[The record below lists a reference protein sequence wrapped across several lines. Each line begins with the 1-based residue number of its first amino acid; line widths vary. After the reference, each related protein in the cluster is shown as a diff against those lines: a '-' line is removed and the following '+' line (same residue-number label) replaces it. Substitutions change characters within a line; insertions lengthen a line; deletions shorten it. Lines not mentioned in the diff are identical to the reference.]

1 MRSVRFVI
9 VSILTLSTLIPPAR
23 ALGEG
28 RFAGGLFGQAQAGG
42 GSIQGRIIL
51 SDGGTP
57 LHNVIVN
64 LVQLK
69 RSAETDEDGKFEFQ
83 NVPPGTYT
91 ILAHMEGFP
100 DQTQQVRVTA
110 GGATTLDFALRLA
123 GLKEEVTVTA
133 TGSEQSVFESF
144 QSVNTVDA
152 LRLAQE
158 SHTSIGEVLDKE
170 PGMAKRGF
178 GPGPAR
184 PVVRGFDGDR
194 VQVTQ
199 DGAATGSLGSQS
211 GDHAEPIDVL
221 SLERL
226 EVVKGPATLLYG
238 SSAIGGV
245 VNAVTGHDYAHEGW
259 RGYFTGVGGTTNN
272 QGGASAGLEYGT
284 GKWMFWGNGTLQ
296 RTGDYDTPLGR
307 VGQSFTR
314 NGNGLFG
321 VGHYGDK
328 SFASIA
334 YSYDRRRYGIPF
346 ASFFESGGEET
357 GSDVSIKARRHNLKF
372 NGGWRDLG
380 GFVNGFRLT
389 LDYSDYAHDE
399 LEGEEVGTQFGN
411 KNFMFRGV
419 FDQNKRGR
427 FTGSWGF
434 SGFHRDYN
442 TVGAEALAPPTI
454 QNNFAVFG
462 LQEIDFERVRFQL
475 GGRVEH
481 NGYNPDGAL
490 ERSFT
495 GFSGAAGVRVGL
507 WKEGAF
513 VANYTHSY
521 RAPALE
527 ELYNNGPHVGNLT
540 FEIGNTQLRR
550 ERNDGLD
557 LSLRHDSKRVRGVAN
572 FYYYNIKDF
581 VFLAPTGEIEENL
594 IEAVYS
600 QADSRFV
607 GTELSF
613 DFSAHE
619 NLWVN
624 LAYDYVNAQLKETG
638 TPLPRIP
645 PMRARVGL
653 DWRYKAFDV
662 RPEAVFVRDQD
673 RIFPTETRTA
683 GYALFDLTASY
694 TVARPHYAQVFS
706 VNAFNLGD
714 RLYRNHLSFIKDLA
728 PEIGRGVRFSYTIRY
743 F

>member
-1 MRSVRFVI
+1 MRSFRFI
-9 VSILTLSTLIPPAR
+9 TALLLTISTCVSPAR
-23 ALGEG
+23 ALAEG
-28 RFAGGLFGQAQAGG
+28 GFAGGLFGQAQAGG
-42 GSIQGRIIL
+42 GAITGRIIL
-51 SDGGTP
+51 ADGGTP

-69 RSAETDEDGKFEFQ
+69 RSTETDENGAFEFK

-91 ILAHMEGFP
+91 LLAHMEGFP

-110 GGATTLDFALRLA
+110 GGSTTLDFSLRLS
-123 GLKEEVTVTA
+123 GIKEDVTVTA

-152 LRLAQE
+152 LTLAQE
-158 SHTSIGEVLDKE
+158 AHTSIGEVLDKE
-170 PGMAKRGF
+170 PGVAKRNF
-178 GPGPAR
+178 GPGSAR

-194 VQVTQ
+194 VLVMQ
-199 DGAATGSLGSQS
+199 DGASTGSLGSQS
-211 GDHAEPIDVL
+211 ADHAEPIDVL

-238 SSAIGGV
+238 SSATGGV

-272 QGGASAGLEYGT
+272 QGGASGGLEYGT
-284 GKWMFWGNGTLQ
+284 GKWMFWGSGTLQ

-307 VGQSFTR
+307 IEQSFTR
-314 NGNGLFG
+314 QANGTLG
-321 VGHYGDK
+321 VGRYSDK
-328 SFASIA
+328 SFASFA

-357 GSDVSIKARRHNLKF
+357 GSDVSIKARRHGFKF
-372 NGGWRDLG
+372 SGGWRDLS

-389 LDYSDYAHDE
+389 LDYSDYAHSE
-399 LEGEEVGTQFGN
+399 LEGEEVGTRFSN

-419 FDQNKRGR
+419 FDQRKTGPL
-427 FTGSWGF
+427 TGSWGF
-434 SGFHRDYN
+434 SGFRRDYKSI
-442 TVGAEALAPPTI
+442 GEEALAPPTI

-462 LQEIDFERVRFQL
+462 LEEIDFERVKFQL

-481 NGYNPDGAL
+481 NGYKPDGAL

-540 FEIGNTQLRR
+540 FEIGNPRLRR
-550 ERNDGLD
+550 ERNDGID
-557 LSLRHDSKRVRGVAN
+557 FSLRHASKRVRGVAN

-581 VFLAPTGEIEENL
+581 VFLAPTGEIEDNL
-594 IEAVYS
+594 IEALYD

-607 GTELSF
+607 GTELGF
-613 DFSAHE
+613 DFAAHE

-653 DWRYKAFDV
+653 DWRYKALNV
-662 RPEAVFVRDQD
+662 KPEAVFVKDQE
-673 RIFPTETRTA
+673 RLFPTETRTA
-683 GYALFDLTASY
+683 GYALFDLSASY
-694 TVARPHYAQVFS
+694 TVAHPHYAQVFS
-706 VNAFNLGD
+706 VSAFNLGD

-728 PEIGRGVRFSYTIRY
+728 PEIGRGLRFSYTIRY